1 LSDPEPPG
9 FDRLNPAD
17 CSKKQAGIQKG
28 LAYHRMSK
36 THIRKKF
43 FALVAGVAFLSAILT
58 ACAGSTPQ
66 PQIEPTGTAVATP
79 GEVQRIT
86 PEEAKVAFDS
96 GAAVFLDVRSHTLYV
111 QSHIPG
117 ALSISLPELKP
128 RIAEL
133 DPGQWIITYC
143 T

>member
-1 LSDPEPPG
+1 
-9 FDRLNPAD
+9 
-17 CSKKQAGIQKG
+17 
-28 LAYHRMSK
+28 MSK
-36 THIRKKF
+36 IHIRKIF
-43 FALVAGVAFLSAILT
+43 GALVAGVASLSAILA
-58 ACAGSTPQ
+58 ACAVSTPQ
-66 PQIEPTGTAVATP
+66 VEPTATAVVTP

-86 PEEAKVAFDS
+86 PEEAKAALDS
-96 GAAVFLDVRSHTLYV
+96 GAAVFLDVRSHTVYV

-117 ALSISLPELKP
+117 AISIPLVELKP

>member
-1 LSDPEPPG
+1 
-9 FDRLNPAD
+9 
-17 CSKKQAGIQKG
+17 
-28 LAYHRMSK
+28 MSK
-36 THIRKKF
+36 THTKKTF
-43 FALVAGVAFLSAILT
+43 FALITGFAFTSAILA
-58 ACAGSTPQ
+58 ACAGPTPGAQ
-66 PQIEPTGTAVATP
+66 VIPTVTPVATP

-86 PEEAKVAFDS
+86 PEEAKAAFDS
-96 GAAVFLDVRSHTLYV
+96 GAAVFLDVRSHTIYL

-117 ALSISLPELKP
+117 ALSIPLAELKP

>member
-1 LSDPEPPG
+1 MG
-9 FDRLNPAD
+9 NINI
-17 CSKKQAGIQKG
+17 KKKVFI
-28 LAYHRMSK
+28 L
-36 THIRKKF
+36 I
-43 FALVAGVAFLSAILT
+43 AGVAFLSAILA
-58 ACAGSTPQ
+58 ACAVSTPQ
-66 PQIEPTGTAVATP
+66 PQVEPTDTAVATP

-86 PEEAKVAFDS
+86 PEEAKAAFDS
-96 GAAVFLDVRSHTLYV
+96 GAAVFLDVRSHTLYL

-117 ALSISLPELKP
+117 AISIPLAELKP